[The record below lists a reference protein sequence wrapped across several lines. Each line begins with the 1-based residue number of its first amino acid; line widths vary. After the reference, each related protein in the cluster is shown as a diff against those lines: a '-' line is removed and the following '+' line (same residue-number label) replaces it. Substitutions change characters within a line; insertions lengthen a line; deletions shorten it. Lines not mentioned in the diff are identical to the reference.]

1 MTRPPGQGQGGE
13 PWWARPGGAQQPGGP
28 AYPPPSQPRPPYP
41 PRQQP
46 RPPYPPPPQQP
57 PPYYPPPQQP
67 RWQPSPPQ
75 QPVGPPPQRYG
86 QQPAPPQPPASP
98 PPAKQ
103 SRLPMLAGA
112 AVAVVV
118 IGAVALIGGLWVTG
132 FFGSGTVLDVGQ
144 AEAGVTQI
152 LSDPIN
158 GYGANDVS
166 AVKCNDGKNPEVEV
180 GQGFTCDVTINGAKR
195 KVQVVFRDDVGTYE
209 VDGPR

>member
-13 PWWARPGGAQQPGGP
+13 PWWARPGGAQQPGRP
-28 AYPPPSQPRPPYP
+28 TYPPPS
-41 PRQQP
+41 QP